1 MAIRTNTQ
9 VRTLETQW
17 LRHVANLGVEEAYL
31 EMKSAPGGL
40 DEARVEASREEF
52 GSNEGGEPRRDGL
65 LMRIVKAFADPFAG
79 ILFVLAIVSFVTDVI
94 MASPGAED
102 PSATILIL
110 AMVFA
115 SGLLRFVQETRSGD
129 AAAALAKT
137 IQTTCLVEREGAG
150 RRELPLSEVVVG
162 DLVHLAAGDIIPADL
177 RLVSARDLFV
187 SQSALTGESEP
198 VEKRANLSSAAND
211 AERASI
217 PVTDLE
223 DIAFQGT
230 TVVSGTGVGLV
241 VAVGEHT
248 MFGSVARGLSQSTS
262 TQAGASD
269 LRPIS
274 MLLVRLMLVM
284 APVVFVIN
292 AATKGDWLQALLFS
306 LSVAVGLTPEML
318 PMIVTTC
325 MAKGAVDLSRR
336 QVIVKRLDAIAD
348 MGGMDVLCCDKTG
361 TLTEDHV
368 VLERHLGLDGEE
380 SARVLELAFLNSHFG
395 TGLKNLIDSAIIER
409 AAREGVADGGVSF
422 ADRLIDEYRLVD
434 ELPFDFDRRCVSVVV
449 APMHADGAQALM
461 VTKGALEEV
470 LEASDYVETAE
481 GVLALDDAFANS
493 AVALAKRLASHGMRV
508 LGVGWREVDA
518 ASETASIDDEHGL
531 VLAGLL
537 AFLDP
542 PKMSAATAIKA
553 MTAHGVTTK
562 VLTGDSGL
570 VAACVCETIGLDA
583 REVLSGTDVE
593 AMDDAELARA
603 VERVTVFAKLSPQQ
617 KVRVVEAL
625 RAGGHVVGFMGDGIN
640 DAAAMRA
647 SNCGISVDTAVDVAR
662 ESADIVL
669 LEKDLMVLERGIEL
683 GRATFANMEK
693 YVRITAASN
702 FGNVATVV
710 AASILLPFLPMTA
723 AQLLLLNLIYDVSCM
738 AVPWDA
744 VDEEELALPRRWNVG
759 DVRRFMMCLGP
770 VSTVI
775 DLATFAVLFWLVC
788 PAVAGGAW
796 GVLDE
801 AGRTLFAATF
811 QAGWFIESM
820 VTQVLAIHL
829 VRTRKRPLVES
840 RASWQLTLAG
850 AFAVVAAIAVP
861 FSPVGVALDMA
872 ALPPVFFGWLLVLVL
887 AYAGLVLLAY
897 RPMIRSR
904 NT

>member
-9 VRTLETQW
+9 ARTLEAQW
-17 LRHVANLGVEEAYL
+17 IRYVANLSVEDAYL
-31 EMKSAPGGL
+31 ELKSAPGGL
-40 DEARVEASREEF
+40 DAERIEVSREEY
-52 GSNEGGEPRRDGL
+52 GSNAGGEPRRDGL
-65 LMRIVKAFADPFAG
+65 FARIAKAFADPFAG
-79 ILFVLAIVSFVTDVI
+79 ILFVLAIVSFVTDVV

-110 AMVFA
+110 AMVLA

-137 IQTTCLVEREGAG
+137 IQTTCLVERKGLG

-198 VEKRANLSSAAND
+198 VEKRAQPARAMGD
-211 AERASI
+211 AERATV

-223 DIAFQGT
+223 SIAFQGT

-248 MFGSVARGLSQSTS
+248 MFGSVARGLTQSSS
-262 TQAGASD
+262 THAGASD

-284 APVVFVIN
+284 APIVFVIN
-292 AATKGDWLQALLFS
+292 GATKGDWLQALLFS

-368 VLERHLGLDGEE
+368 VLERHLGLNGKE
-380 SARVLELAFLNSHFG
+380 SPRVLELAFLNSHFG

-409 AAREGVADGGVSF
+409 AARERVADGTVSF
-422 ADRLIDEYRLVD
+422 ADRLIDGYRLVD

-449 APMHADGAQALM
+449 APVGEAIVSSLM

-470 LEASDYVETAE
+470 LEASGFVETAD
-481 GVLALDDAFANS
+481 GIAPLDDDRAAS
-493 AVALAKRLASHGMRV
+493 ALELAKRLASRGMRV

-518 ASETASIDDEHGL
+518 VAEAASIDDEHGL

-542 PKMSAATAIKA
+542 PKMSAATAVRA
-553 MTAHGVTTK
+553 MAAHGVTTK

-583 REVLSGTDVE
+583 REVLSGTDIE
-593 AMDDAELARA
+593 EMDDAELARA

-625 RAGGHVVGFMGDGIN
+625 RACGHVVGFMGDGIN

-710 AASILLPFLPMTA
+710 VASILLPFLPMTA

-738 AVPWDA
+738 AMPWDA
-744 VDEEELALPRRWNVG
+744 VDEEELALPRAWNVR
-759 DVRRFMMCLGP
+759 DVRRFMMRLGP
-770 VSTVI
+770 VSTVF
-775 DLATFAVLFWLVC
+775 DLVTFAVLFWLVC
-788 PAVAGGAW
+788 PTVAGGAW
-796 GVLDE
+796 DVLDA
-801 AGRTLFAATF
+801 AGRAVFAGAF

-820 VTQVLAIHL
+820 VTQVLAVHL
-829 VRTRKRPLVES
+829 VRTRKRPFTES
-840 RASWQLTLAG
+840 RASRQLALAG
-850 AFAVVAAIAVP
+850 IIAVVAAVLVP
-861 FSPVGVALDMA
+861 FSPVGVALDMT
-872 ALPPVFFGWLLVLVL
+872 ALPLGFFAWLFAIV
-887 AYAGLVLLAY
+887 AGYAGLVLLVY
-897 RPMIRSR
+897 RPMTRSR

>member
-9 VRTLETQW
+9 TRTLEMQW
-17 LRHVANLGVEEAYL
+17 IRHVADLSVKEAYL
-31 EMKSAPGGL
+31 ELKSAPGGL
-40 DEARVEASREEF
+40 DAERVETSREEH
-52 GSNEGGEPRRDGL
+52 GSNAGGEPRRDGL
-65 LMRIVKAFADPFAG
+65 FVRIVKAFADPFAG
-79 ILFVLAIVSFVTDVI
+79 ILFVLAIVSFVTDVV
-94 MASPGAED
+94 MARPGTED

-110 AMVFA
+110 AMVLA

-137 IQTTCLVEREGAG
+137 IQTTCLVEREGIG
-150 RRELPLSEVVVG
+150 KRELPLAEVVVG

-177 RLVSARDLFV
+177 RLVSVRDLFV

-198 VEKRANLSSAAND
+198 VEKRVRGEAAN
-211 AERASI
+211 ACES
-217 PVTDLE
+217 VTDLE
-223 DIAFQGT
+223 NIAFQGT

-241 VAVGEHT
+241 IAVGEHT
-248 MFGSVARGLSQSTS
+248 MFGSVARGLAQSSS
-262 TQAGASD
+262 THAGASD

-292 AATKGDWLQALLFS
+292 GVTKGDWLQALLFS

-368 VLERHLGLDGEE
+368 VLERHLGLDGKE
-380 SARVLELAFLNSHFG
+380 SKRVLELAFLNSHFG

-409 AAREGVADGGVSF
+409 AAREDTDDGGMSF
-422 ADRLIDEYRLVD
+422 ADRLIDTFSLVD

-449 APMHADGAQALM
+449 VPADAPETSALM

-470 LEASDYVETAE
+470 LEASEYVETAD
-481 GVLALDDAFANS
+481 GVVDLDETYAS
-493 AVALAKRLASHGMRV
+493 SVIALAKRLASHGMRV

-518 ASETASIDDEHGL
+518 SSEMASIDDEHGL

-542 PKMSAATAIKA
+542 PKMSAATAVKA
-553 MTAHGVTTK
+553 MAAHGVTTK

-583 REVLSGTDVE
+583 REVLNGNDIE

-603 VERVTVFAKLSPQQ
+603 AERVTVFAKLSPQQ

-625 RAGGHVVGFMGDGIN
+625 RTNGHVVGFMGDGIN

-710 AASILLPFLPMTA
+710 AASVLLPFLPMTA

-738 AVPWDA
+738 AVPWDV
-744 VDEEELALPRRWNVG
+744 VDEEELALPRAWDVR
-759 DVRRFMMCLGP
+759 DVRRFMMRLGP
-770 VSTVI
+770 VSTI
-775 DLATFAVLFWLVC
+775 FDLVTFAVLFCLVC
-788 PAVAGGAW
+788 PTVAGGAW
-796 GVLDE
+796 DVLDA
-801 AGRTLFAATF
+801 AGRALFAGAF

-820 VTQVLAIHL
+820 LTQVLAIHL
-829 VRTRKRPLVES
+829 VRTRKRPFVES
-840 RASWQLTLAG
+840 RASQQLTLSGIIA
-850 AFAVVAAIAVP
+850 AAVAVAVP

-872 ALPPVFFGWLLVLVL
+872 ALPPAFFGWLLAIV
-887 AYAGLVLLAY
+887 AGYAGMVLLVY
-897 RPMIRSR
+897 RPLRCSR
-904 NT
+904 KT